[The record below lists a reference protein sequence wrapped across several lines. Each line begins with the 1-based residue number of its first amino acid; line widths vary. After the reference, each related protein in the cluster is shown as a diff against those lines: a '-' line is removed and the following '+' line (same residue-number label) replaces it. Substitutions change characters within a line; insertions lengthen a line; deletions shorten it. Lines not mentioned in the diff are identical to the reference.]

1 MLEYV
6 RMEYPAWAYIMFW
19 SIPILTYVW
28 LAGMWAAMVDDKKLR
43 IKEKKKMN
51 WLSALGTTL
60 LCVIVGLGG
69 YGGGVWYASDILL
82 ESVVSDVKEIT
93 STADEVLSD
102 VKSFASQKN
111 IDRKIDKIRTSL
123 ENSVEN
129 DLNVISKDIGEANK
143 RISEL
148 TEEINSSIVEIKH
161 MLLNVEGNVK
171 NYAKDSVTKSA
182 EEIKKELGVMYDK
195 VDSLYKQLGEVS
207 NTLDIIKESKVGQRI
222 LKQAAKNRTK

>member
-1 MLEYV
+1 MVLLLEQAIYCAL
-6 RMEYPAWAYIMFW
+6 YK
-19 SIPILTYVW
+19 T
-28 LAGMWAAMVDDKKLR
+28 KKL
-43 IKEKKKMN
+43 N
-51 WLSALGTTL
+51 
-60 LCVIVGLGG
+60 VI
-69 YGGGVWYASDILL
+69 
-82 ESVVSDVKEIT
+82 EIT
-93 STADEVLSD
+93 NTADEVLSD

>member
-1 MLEYV
+1 MTPEFANIV
-6 RMEYPAWAYIMFW
+6 IWCF
-19 SIPILTYVW
+19 PILTYLWIV
-28 LAGMWAAMVDDKKLR
+28 GMWAAMVDDKKIR

-51 WLSALGTTL
+51 WLNALGTTL
-60 LCVIVGLGG
+60 LCVFVGVVG

-93 STADEVLSD
+93 DTADEVLSD
-102 VKSFASQKN
+102 VKN
-111 IDRKIDKIRTSL
+111 IDRKIDKIRTSV

-148 TEEINSSIVEIKH
+148 TDTINSSIMEIKH
-161 MLLNVEGNVK
+161 MLLDMEGNVSNVK
-171 NYAKDSVTKSA
+171 NYAKDSVTKSE

-195 VDSLYKQLGEVS
+195 VDFLYKQLEEVS
-207 NTLDIIKESKVGQRI
+207 NTLDTIKESKVGKKI
-222 LKQAAKNRTK
+222 FK

>member
-1 MLEYV
+1 MTKEFANIV
-6 RMEYPAWAYIMFW
+6 IWC
-19 SIPILTYVW
+19 IPILTYLWIV
-28 LAGMWAAMVDDKKLR
+28 GMWVAMVDDKKRR

-60 LCVIVGLGG
+60 LCVIVGVVG
-69 YGGGVWYASDILL
+69 YGGGAWYASNMLF

-93 STADEVLSD
+93 DTADEVLSD
-102 VKSFASQKN
+102 VRSFASQKN
-111 IDRKIDKIRTSL
+111 IDRKIDKIRTSV

-148 TEEINSSIVEIKH
+148 TEEINSSIVEIKR
-161 MLLNVEGNVK
+161 MLLDMEGNVK
-171 NYAKDSVTKSA
+171 NYTKDFVEDNVTKS
-182 EEIKKELGVMYDK
+182 EQEIKKELGVMYDK

-207 NTLDIIKESKVGQRI
+207 NTLDTIKESKIGKRI
-222 LKQAAKNRTK
+222 FKR

>member
-1 MLEYV
+1 MTKEFANIV
-6 RMEYPAWAYIMFW
+6 IWC
-19 SIPILTYVW
+19 IPILTYLWIV
-28 LAGMWAAMVDDKKLR
+28 GMWVAMVDDKKRR

-60 LCVIVGLGG
+60 LCVIVGVVG
-69 YGGGVWYASDILL
+69 YGGGAWYASNMLF
-82 ESVVSDVKEIT
+82 ESVVSDVKEVT
-93 STADEVLSD
+93 DTADEVLSD

-111 IDRKIDKIRTSL
+111 IDRKIDKIRTSV

-161 MLLNVEGNVK
+161 MLLEVEGNVK
-171 NYAKDSVTKSA
+171 NYAKDSITKNE

-195 VDSLYKQLGEVS
+195 VDSLYKQLEEVS
-207 NTLDIIKESKVGQRI
+207 NTLDTIKESKVGKKI
-222 LKQAAKNRTK
+222 FK